1 MTIRIADSNDIKIF
15 MQIRLE
21 MLREVNTLPPD
32 YTFSD
37 EILKGSE
44 EYFTSGNHTTV
55 LSFNDDND
63 VIGCA
68 TSCYIN
74 VMPTFSHPT
83 GKRSHLMNV
92 YTNEAYRRQGIAR
105 QMMRILIDEAKEKG
119 ATEMSLDATKEGRTL
134 YKKLGFTDSDECMV
148 LNLN

>member
-1 MTIRIADSNDIKIF
+1 MTIRIADSNDIKLFI
-15 MQIRLE
+15 QIRLE
-21 MLREVNTLPPD
+21 MLREVNSLPPD

-37 EILKGSE
+37 EILKYSE
-44 EYFTSGNHTTV
+44 EYYTSGNHTTV
-55 LSFNDDND
+55 LAFNDDNE

-68 TSCYIN
+68 TICYIN

-92 YTNEAYRRQGIAR
+92 YTNRAYRRQGIAMR
-105 QMMRILIDEAKEKG
+105 MMRILIDEAKKKG
-119 ATEMSLDATKEGRTL
+119 ATEISLDATKDGRTL

>member
-1 MTIRIADSNDIKIF
+1 MTIRIADSNDLKLF

-32 YTFSD
+32 YMFCD
-37 EILKGSE
+37 EILKRSE
-44 EYFTSGNHTTV
+44 EYFTNGNHTTI
-55 LSFNDDND
+55 LAFNDDNE

-68 TSCYIN
+68 TICYIN

-92 YTNEAYRRQGIAR
+92 YTNKSYRRQGIALR
-105 QMMRILIDEAKEKG
+105 MMKILIDEAKEKG
-119 ATEMSLDATKEGRTL
+119 ATEISLDATKEGRTL